1 MITVLLKVYDLSRT
15 ALSPESIPV
24 EYVNFSGRDMGWHCS
39 NRFMELSPR
48 RIQGIDE
55 DEWDPKIKSTSND
68 NYARNTTALKI
79 TEKSLKIGR
88 SQKKNS
94 LIFREFLFCI
104 SINFLAKTTLCV
116 RDDIASTR
124 YDDGANQSSYNAQPI
139 AENKSSDDPP
149 KESVTFEALPVCP
162 EVNRNPQ
169 SHFKWLTF
177 LQENDEKNSS
187 IPIAPQH
194 LIGQGKTKVST
205 SFYTSNSANK
215 YTLRILVPD
224 ERIKNLLMS
233 WYYAGYYTG
242 LYEGQHRTWFWSR
255 CEKKL
260 LVPFYSW

>member
-1 MITVLLKVYDLSRT
+1 MSTSQAEIWDDT
-15 ALSPESIPV
+15 ALIDSWNSALEEYKKYHSI
-24 EYVNFSGRDMGWHCS
+24 
-39 NRFMELSPR
+39 
-48 RIQGIDE
+48 
-55 DEWDPKIKSTSND
+55 KD
-68 NYARNTTALKI
+68 NGEI
-79 TEKSLKIGR
+79 TENRAKSEEKL
-88 SQKKNS
+88 SN
-94 LIFREFLFCI
+94 I
-104 SINFLAKTTLCV
+104 S
-116 RDDIASTR
+116 DDIASTR

-177 LQENDEKNSS
+177 SQENDEKNSS

-242 LYEGQHRTWFWSR
+242 LYEGQHRT
-255 CEKKL
+255 
-260 LVPFYSW
+260 